1 MWLVR
6 LALRQ
11 PYTIAVAAAVVLLM
25 GVLAMKS
32 MLVDLFPS
40 IDIPVVAVVWAYP
53 GLSAEDME
61 KRVVLLSERGL
72 SSVVNGIDRI
82 ESQSIPGIGM
92 EKIYFQPGTD
102 IGNAIAQIASS
113 SSTSLRRMPR
123 GIQPPYI
130 LQSNASSVPVAQLTM
145 TSETI
150 SEAKI
155 ADYGQN
161 FLRLRLFTVPGLS
174 TPAPYGG
181 KTREITIDVDP
192 AKLSAKGLSANDVVT
207 AVNNAN
213 VFIPAGT
220 ARLGDREYNVSLNS
234 SPSAVSEFSA
244 IPVKVVGGAPIT
256 VGDVATVAD
265 GYADQTNIVRVDGH
279 RGAYLAI
286 LKKADASTLAVVE
299 ATKQL
304 LPTLRAIAPEGLD
317 LRLDFDQSTFV
328 KASVQSVV
336 REAFIS
342 ALLVSLMILLFL
354 GSWRSV
360 IVAIASIP
368 LALACSIIVL
378 KLTGNSFNIMT
389 LGGLSLSIGLLVD
402 TATITVE
409 NIHRNRTMGKP
420 LTVSI
425 LDGAAQISLPVIMAT
440 LAICIVFFP
449 VLLLEGPARFLFVPM
464 ALSVVVAMLAAWL
477 LSRTLV
483 KTLSRMLLAGERAHG
498 HGHDAEVDAP
508 HASGLSRFSLRFNRG
523 RDRAFA
529 RFQDRY
535 TGLLRTLVAHRGWT
549 LAGAGLLA
557 LVSFALLPIVGQDFF
572 PSTDAG
578 MMKLHFRAPTG
589 TRIER
594 TDQYVQQV
602 EEHIRRIVP
611 AAELG
616 TVNSMIG
623 VPSSLSIAFVPTDNA
638 SGMDAEIL
646 VSLKAGHRPTDEY
659 VRAIR
664 TDLTRSFP
672 GSTVYFQTA
681 DIVSQ
686 VLNFGLSAPIDV
698 QVQDNDLQRSYATA
712 NKLRDMIRSV
722 SGAADVHVK
731 QVLDYPTLRL
741 EVDRQRASEMGLT
754 QLDVANSMLVS
765 LSSSALVA
773 PSYFINPANDVNYLV
788 AVKAPLE
795 RMRSTS
801 DLLAMPVTPPSAAS
815 LVQSGG
821 AGIGGSASI
830 TDGPRAPVQT
840 LGNIATVSDRAVPNE
855 IDHHTIQRVVDVI
868 ANVEGRDLGAVVSG
882 IDEKIASL
890 GPLPAGMSIT
900 VRGQG
905 EVMRQAFSSLG
916 LGLVVAIV
924 LVYLLMVIMFQ
935 SWLDPVII
943 MIAVPG
949 AFMGILW
956 ALALT
961 GTTINVVS
969 LMGSIMAVGIAVSN
983 AILLVSFANEVRI
996 EQRLSS
1002 DAAAIEAGRTR
1013 LRPVLMTALAMV
1025 LGMLPMAI
1033 GLGEGGEQNAPLGR
1047 AVIGGLLV
1055 ATAITLLVVPAAY
1068 AALRRRPP
1076 TKHLL
1081 EERFLVE
1088 AGGGEWIAPAAAP
1101 GEELPIAATSR
1112 HPSGA
1117 ASSASHSLPDVAP
1130 ARA

>member
-11 PYTIAVAAAVVLLM
+11 PYTVAVAAAVVVLM
-25 GVLAMKS
+25 GTLAVRS

-40 IDIPVVAVVWAYP
+40 IDIPVVAVVWTYP

-72 SSVVNGIDRI
+72 SSVVNGIERI

-102 IGNAIAQIASS
+102 VGNAIAQITSS

-145 TSETI
+145 TSETM

-155 ADYGQN
+155 SDYGQN
-161 FLRLRLFTVPGLS
+161 FLRLRLFTIPGLS

-192 AKLSAKGLSANDVVT
+192 GRLAARGLSANDVVT

-220 ARLGDREYNVSLNS
+220 ARLGEREYNVSLNS
-234 SPSAVSEFSA
+234 SPSAIPEFNA
-244 IPVKVVGGAPIT
+244 IPLKVVGGTPIT
-256 VGDVATVAD
+256 VGDVATVSD
-265 GYADQTNIVRVDGH
+265 GYADQTNVVRVDGH
-279 RGAYLAI
+279 RGAFLSI

-299 ATKQL
+299 ATKSL
-304 LPTLRAIAPEGLD
+304 LPTLQGIAPEGLN
-317 LRLDFDQSTFV
+317 LRIDFDQSTFV
-328 KASVQSVV
+328 RASVASVL
-336 REAFIS
+336 REAVLS
-342 ALLVSLMILLFL
+342 ALLVSAMILVFL

-360 IVAIASIP
+360 VVAIASIP
-368 LALACSIIVL
+368 LALACSVIAL

-409 NIHRNRTMGKP
+409 NIHRNRALGKT

-425 LDGAAQISLPVIMAT
+425 LDGASQISLPVIMAT

-449 VLLLEGPARFLFVPM
+449 VLLLQGPARFLFVPM
-464 ALSVVVAMLAAWL
+464 SLAVVSAMLAAWL

-483 KTLSRMLLAGERAHG
+483 LTLSRMLMGGE
-498 HGHDAEVDAP
+498 HGHDQGPTALSAHHDA
-508 HASGLSRFSLRFNRG
+508 SFGQRFNAW
-523 RDRAFA
+523 RDAAFG

-535 TGLLRTLVAHRGWT
+535 TSFVEVLVRHRGWT
-549 LAGAGLLA
+549 LGGAAVVAVISFTLLF
-557 LVSFALLPIVGQDFF
+557 VVGEDFF
-572 PSTDAG
+572 PTTDAG
-578 MMKLHFRAPTG
+578 MMKLHFRAPSG

-594 TDQYVQQV
+594 TDRYVEDV
-602 EEHIRRIVP
+602 EKHIRAIVP
-611 AAELG
+611 AGELG
-616 TVNSMIG
+616 TINAMIG

-646 VSLKAGHRPTDEY
+646 VSLKPGHRPTDEY
-659 VRAIR
+659 VRLIR
-664 TDLTRSFP
+664 ADLTRSFP

-681 DIVSQ
+681 DMVSQ

-698 QVQDNDLQRSYATA
+698 QVQDNDLQRAYATA
-712 NKLRDMIRSV
+712 NTLREKILTV
-722 SGAADVHVK
+722 AGAADVHVK

-741 EVDRQRASEMGLT
+741 DVDRQRASELGLT
-754 QLDVANSMLVS
+754 QSDVANSMLVS

-773 PSYFINPANDVNYLV
+773 PSFFINPANDVNYLV

-795 RMRSTS
+795 NITNTAE
-801 DLLAMPVTPPSAAS
+801 LLAMPVTPPSATS
-815 LVQSGG
+815 FVQAGGSGV
-821 AGIGGSASI
+821 GGSAGP
-830 TDGPRAPVQT
+830 TDSPHSPAQT
-840 LGNIATVSDRAVPNE
+840 LGNIALMSNRAVPNE
-855 IDHHTIQRVVDVI
+855 IDHHTVQRVVDVVS
-868 ANVEGRDLGAVVSG
+868 NVEDSDLGSVVAG
-882 IDEKIASL
+882 IDRAIASL
-890 GPLPAGMSIT
+890 GKLPGGTSIT
-900 VRGQG
+900 VHGQG
-905 EVMRQAFSSLG
+905 EVMQTAFRSLG
-916 LGLVVAIV
+916 LGLAVAIL
-924 LVYLLMVIMFQ
+924 LVYLLMVVMFQ
-935 SWLDPVII
+935 SWIDPLII

-956 ALALT
+956 ALAVT

-983 AILLVSFANEVRI
+983 AILLVSFANDVRVD
-996 EQRLSS
+996 QSL
-1002 DAAAIEAGRTR
+1002 DAETAAVLAGRTR
-1013 LRPVLMTALAMV
+1013 LRPVLMTALAMI

-1047 AVIGGLLV
+1047 AVIGGLVFATLV
-1055 ATAITLLVVPAAY
+1055 TLLVVPAAY

-1076 TKHLL
+1076 TRHLL
-1081 EERFLVE
+1081 EERFDAE
-1088 AGGGEWIAPAAAP
+1088 AAGNEWVPQAVDSPSRAPVAASTQHRAARGAAP
-1101 GEELPIAATSR
+1101 HDSNL
-1112 HPSGA
+1112 PSGA
-1117 ASSASHSLPDVAP
+1117 APR
-1130 ARA
+1130 RA